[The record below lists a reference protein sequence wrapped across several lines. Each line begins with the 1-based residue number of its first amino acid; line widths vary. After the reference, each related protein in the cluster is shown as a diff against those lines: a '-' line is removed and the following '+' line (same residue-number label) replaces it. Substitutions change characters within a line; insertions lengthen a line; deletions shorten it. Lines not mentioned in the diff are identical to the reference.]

1 MASCSSSVQTG
12 LPRAGEREM
21 AEKITRWVDEN
32 VLPFKPFWNRRNAHA
47 EPVQCGIYRPDFVF
61 EEDAG
66 VVIDEYDEHCHQ
78 QYKLR
83 CELIRQGQVSL
94 GYGGRPV
101 HWIRYNPDHF
111 SIDNQTNLG
120 IQTRDDVH
128 LKQLQL
134 AILNPDY
141 DYFIKIDYLF
151 YNPMFGGEG
160 GMIQSFKFRTIQDY
174 EEWVAIVAPDDQTT
188 QCNGAKGMSSCK
200 KVLVSYGSSGE
211 SITHTML
218 SIYPAII
225 VDECYTLSQRDLKYT
240 LIHSQVRVSRWT
252 ICNILKDL
260 DKKYGIKSVAVFGYD
275 EISIGDSIESHPGL
289 RLMIDHIA
297 SKSPLFEYWMQ
308 NGSLGT
314 NTRGI
319 LYKYLP
325 LNLVEKVTKS
335 QLAIKKSQLAQEN
348 EILKKE
354 NKSLRAELEAA
365 ELQMNELQS
374 ENKRLRSRV
383 RMFEAVTRPLPKTT
397 TNQITSESAPQQ
409 AMLGDSA

>member
-1 MASCSSSVQTG
+1 
-12 LPRAGEREM
+12 
-21 AEKITRWVDEN
+21 
-32 VLPFKPFWNRRNAHA
+32 
-47 EPVQCGIYRPDFVF
+47 
-61 EEDAG
+61 
-66 VVIDEYDEHCHQ
+66 
-78 QYKLR
+78 
-83 CELIRQGQVSL
+83 
-94 GYGGRPV
+94 
-101 HWIRYNPDHF
+101 
-111 SIDNQTNLG
+111 
-120 IQTRDDVH
+120 
-128 LKQLQL
+128 
-134 AILNPDY
+134 
-141 DYFIKIDYLF
+141 
-151 YNPMFGGEG
+151 
-160 GMIQSFKFRTIQDY
+160 
-174 EEWVAIVAPDDQTT
+174 
-188 QCNGAKGMSSCK
+188 MSSCK

-218 SIYPAII
+218 SSYSAII
-225 VDECYTLSQRDLKYT
+225 VDECYTLSQREFKYT

-325 LNLVEKVTKS
+325 QSLVEKVTRS
-335 QLAIKKSQLAQEN
+335 QIVNEKETLKKEN
-348 EILKKE
+348 EILKK
-354 NKSLRAELEAA
+354 SLRARIEELEAA

-397 TNQITSESAPQQ
+397 TSQITSDSAPQQ

>member
-1 MASCSSSVQTG
+1 
-12 LPRAGEREM
+12 
-21 AEKITRWVDEN
+21 
-32 VLPFKPFWNRRNAHA
+32 
-47 EPVQCGIYRPDFVF
+47 
-61 EEDAG
+61 
-66 VVIDEYDEHCHQ
+66 
-78 QYKLR
+78 
-83 CELIRQGQVSL
+83 
-94 GYGGRPV
+94 
-101 HWIRYNPDHF
+101 
-111 SIDNQTNLG
+111 
-120 IQTRDDVH
+120 
-128 LKQLQL
+128 
-134 AILNPDY
+134 
-141 DYFIKIDYLF
+141 
-151 YNPMFGGEG
+151 
-160 GMIQSFKFRTIQDY
+160 
-174 EEWVAIVAPDDQTT
+174 
-188 QCNGAKGMSSCK
+188 MSSCK

-211 SITHTML
+211 SITHMML
-218 SIYPAII
+218 SSYPAII
-225 VDECYTLSQRDLKYT
+225 VDECYTLSQREFKYT

-260 DKKYGIKSVAVFGYD
+260 DKKHGIKSVAVFGYD

-335 QLAIKKSQLAQEN
+335 QLAQEN

-354 NKSLRAELEAA
+354 NKSLRARIEELEAA

-397 TNQITSESAPQQ
+397 TNQITSDSAPQQ